1 MIQTDQEIFK
11 FLKEKLY
18 VAVVSDVL
26 DSLGYR
32 NQTMHSRL
40 RPILPD
46 KKNCGLAGRART
58 LRWMDVDYIDPQD
71 PYGLELDAIDSLR
84 PGDVAVHSTDIAQ
97 TNAPWGELMT
107 TVARRNGAVGCICDG
122 CIRDTVR
129 IIEMGF
135 PVYCVGFRPIDSMGR
150 GVLKAYDVPIRCGD
164 VLVKPGQLIFA
175 DFDGIVVI
183 PQEVEQKVLELALE
197 KVGKENLARQ
207 DMLNGKSLRETYE
220 KYGVL

>member
-1 MIQTDQEIFK
+1 MVQTDQEIFK

-32 NQTMHSRL
+32 NQTMDSRL
-40 RPILPD
+40 RPVLPD

-58 LRWMDVDYIDPQD
+58 MRWMDVDYIDAQD

-84 PGDVAVHSTDIAQ
+84 PGDVAVHSSDLAQ

-135 PVYCVGFRPIDSMGR
+135 PVYCAGFRPIDSMGR

-164 VLVKPGQLIFA
+164 VLVKPGELVYA

-183 PQEVEQKVLELALE
+183 PQEVEQKVMELALE